1 MEHREEKMQCLEPS
15 KEMQR
20 AFGKIFKELRAIRKE
35 IADLKREV
43 QRQQKKQEANKK
55 SGTSLHYQIQRER
68 NSICG
73 VVDPGKHIW

>member
-43 QRQQKKQEANKK
+43 QKQQKK
-55 SGTSLHYQIQRER
+55 
-68 NSICG
+68 
-73 VVDPGKHIW
+73 